1 MRETAGRNGRREEET
16 LKGSGKGGKGGKG
29 SLEQLARSD
38 IGEGAVP
45 FSLGERGT
53 EREGRNGRRG
63 GEGDNEFQVWRRM

>member
-1 MRETAGRNGRREEET
+1 M
-16 LKGSGKGGKGGKG
+16 
-29 SLEQLARSD
+29 EQLARSD